1 MIQKKHTHHLS
12 SRKIIHLAMRL
23 FIVIALF
30 VVVYFFFASV
40 AAQPT
45 SIRISETVA
54 DMGSA
59 RVTTTPATEFK
70 EKKIDITRQI
80 AGDVPITLSLSNVSD
95 YTVVAGGVINSGT
108 ATLPAV
114 QNALSVSI
122 HFHPATEG
130 VKTATLTITQGASIS
145 VKLTGRGVKSGTSPV
160 CPSSYFPSAGQRDMP
175 SSLTVQWSGAYDPD
189 GGSVGYTVY
198 LDDDKNVT
206 THSDGVGIPNV
217 VKSGTA
223 IGVSS
228 SSYTATVSDLA
239 VNTIY
244 YWIVEVSDDEGS
256 VIQCPRGAL
265 LSFMTQ
271 SGTTARAG
279 IKYEFPTETIQF
291 DPRIITNPPPGFT
304 DERFRLPQTTEVIAN

>member
-1 MIQKKHTHHLS
+1 
-12 SRKIIHLAMRL
+12 
-23 FIVIALF
+23 
-30 VVVYFFFASV
+30 
-40 AAQPT
+40 
-45 SIRISETVA
+45 
-54 DMGSA
+54 
-59 RVTTTPATEFK
+59 
-70 EKKIDITRQI
+70 
-80 AGDVPITLSLSNVSD
+80 
-95 YTVVAGGVINSGT
+95 
-108 ATLPAV
+108 
-114 QNALSVSI
+114 
-122 HFHPATEG
+122 
-130 VKTATLTITQGASIS
+130 
-145 VKLTGRGVKSGTSPV
+145 
-160 CPSSYFPSAGQRDMP
+160 MP